1 LRSQAKLGNEKEKN
15 KVMAGNARPTLLPG
29 VVEKGD

>member
-1 LRSQAKLGNEKEKN
+1 MGFQKN
-15 KVMAGNARPTLLPG
+15 KDMAGNARPTLLPG